1 MTPDVLNLANEAAR
15 TSTNLGAPVLTAT
28 SSREDLIRWLAW
40 NDRNGCYTDSD
51 CAAEGMDPLTT
62 REAWDLVASAVEV

>member
-1 MTPDVLNLANEAAR
+1 MTPDVLNLANESAR

-51 CAAEGMDPLTT
+51 CSAEGMDPLTT